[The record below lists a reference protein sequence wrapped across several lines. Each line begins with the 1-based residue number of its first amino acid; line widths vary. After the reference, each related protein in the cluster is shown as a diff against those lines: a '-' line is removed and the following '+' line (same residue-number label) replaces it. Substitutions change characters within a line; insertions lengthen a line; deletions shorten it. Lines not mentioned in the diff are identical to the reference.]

1 MKLTIAEAAA
11 LLGSSDER
19 VNDWIEE
26 SDLPAQK
33 IRGQYWINRTDLL
46 EWATEHNIGV
56 APRVFRNERGTPS
69 LADALRAGGVHEDLP
84 GSDLASVLRAIVPRL
99 PLADDSD
106 RDTLL
111 HVLLGRG
118 ELAVTPVGDGIA
130 IPQVRT
136 PIILAPAGAALAL
149 CFVTAPIDLHA
160 PDGRDVDTLFL
171 LISPTVPVHLSMLA
185 QLAYG
190 LKNDAFRGA
199 VRRRAP
205 KEEIVRIAASIGEGV

>member
-1 MKLTIAEAAA
+1 MKLTIAEAAE

-26 SDLPAQK
+26 KDLPAQK
-33 IRGQYWINRTDLL
+33 IRGRYWINRTDLL
-46 EWATEHNIGV
+46 EWATEHSIGV
-56 APRVFRNERGTPS
+56 APRVFRSDKGMPS
-69 LADALRAGGVHEDLP
+69 LADALRAGGVHQNVS
-84 GSDLASVLRAIVPRL
+84 GSDFAEVLREIVPRL
-99 PLADDSD
+99 PLADESD

-111 HVLLGRG
+111 AILLGRG

-149 CFVTAPIDLHA
+149 SFTTKPLDLKA
-160 PDGRDVDTLFL
+160 PDGKGVDTFFL
-171 LISPTVPVHLSMLA
+171 LISPAVHVHLSMLA

-190 LKNDAFRGA
+190 LKNDAFRSA

-205 KEEIVRIAASIGEGV
+205 KDEIVRVAESIGEAA